1 MNATARALPLSP
13 PLHPPAQ
20 PVLAALRSQLH
31 AVVAGGRTA
40 GAPWTTRIAPLDAA
54 LGGGFQRG
62 RITEV
67 VGTLGSGKTA
77 LLQQVVTGVLQ
88 SGGWVAWIDA
98 RRTLAPAPWAN
109 AGSRLVVIRP
119 HNGKRSSWCADLLLR
134 SGVFSLIVIDGAPAL
149 SRVHGV
155 RLAQLARERDA
166 ACVVLTDDTRISR
179 ISGAVRLR
187 VTHTTTRN
195 TTTHAATHALT
206 TITARGFSVVVE
218 KGGPTRSSRSIEVQ
232 SDIHLARRV
241 CTHSEIPDRRGVA
254 RGTRRPWA
262 AVGGDTTN
270 TTAQPVTWGGLG
282 VSAHDDIHTA
292 THRHTTG
299 PGVRRTDHAPL
310 TERQQKPSREH
321 PREAARETPR
331 ERFETHT
338 RDWTKYRG
346 RRRAAES
353 SYGKPSRRERA
364 RIRTHSELHL
374 EKRVEKH
381 VTKYANKY
389 ANKYAAT
396 HTDVHAYTR
405 IPTHVHTHPARALG
419 RVAESAGR

>member
-1 MNATARALPLSP
+1 MNTAALALPA
-13 PLHPPAQ
+13 PLYPAAPPA
-20 PVLAALRSQLH
+20 LTALRNQLH

-54 LGGGFQRG
+54 LGGGLQRG

-67 VGTLGSGKTA
+67 VGSLGSGKTA

-109 AGSRLVVIRP
+109 VGDRLVVIRP

-166 ACVVLTDDTRISR
+166 ACVVLTDDTRTSR
-179 ISGAVRLR
+179 ISGAIRLR
-187 VTHTTTRN
+187 VTHHRDARN
-195 TTTHAATHALT
+195 TARNITTHTATRALT

-218 KGGPTRSSRSIEVQ
+218 KGGPTRSIRSIEVQ

-282 VSAHDDIHTA
+282 VSAHEDIHTA

-299 PGVRRTDHAPL
+299 PGVRRTDHPPL
-310 TERQQKPSREH
+310 TEQQQRPSREF
-321 PREAARETPR
+321 PREPSHETSR
-331 ERFETHT
+331 ERFDTHT
-338 RDWTKYRG
+338 HDWTKYRG

-353 SYGKPSRRERA
+353 SYGKPNRRERA
-364 RIRTHSELHL
+364 RIRVHGEQRG
-374 EKRVEKH
+374 EKRVEQH
-381 VTKYANKY
+381 TNKY
-389 ANKYAAT
+389 PDQYITT
-396 HTDVHAYTR
+396 HTR
-405 IPTHVHTHPARALG
+405 IPAHTNTTRTLG